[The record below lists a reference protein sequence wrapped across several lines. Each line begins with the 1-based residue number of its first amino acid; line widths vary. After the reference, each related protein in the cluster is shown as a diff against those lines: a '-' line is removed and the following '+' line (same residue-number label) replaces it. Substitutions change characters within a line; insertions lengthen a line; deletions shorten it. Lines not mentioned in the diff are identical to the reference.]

1 VADGTVVEI
10 AFADPGTADRS
21 LAEALALGD
30 RVRRLLGASRPLS
43 ARHFHSPSKDG
54 AKTNQD
60 VDLIDLAE
68 LTTRV
73 TDTLADVRALVP
85 PLQAA
90 VGAAALRDA
99 LRALSD
105 AGVLYT
111 LPHSAVGVGADQLAV
126 LNAQA
131 TSVIARLT
139 ALGAET
145 DKLLLAAAD
154 ATATVAA
161 RVSALVTGVRGWL
174 GDDFVLL
181 PRFDFADPA
190 GVAASHAARA
200 QLLAHAK
207 GTAGISLPLREW
219 LHGAACV
226 RPLVHEFELLRL
238 LAEAS
243 SEYTLELEPLQLP
256 HRAGDSWLGLEFPPG
271 TDVSHDTISLAQHLP
286 QGFDAAKPQS
296 GLLVD
301 EWVEVVPKRDEV
313 TGIAFNF
320 DAPNS
325 APPQALLLAVSPQH
339 TGHWSFDDL
348 VDTVLDTFRRARLRA
363 VEPDKLGDLPAIGTL
378 LPAVMAEFSTG
389 KSTISLDYSLTLLAI
404 REGIAQLPTHVVTP

>member
-1 VADGTVVEI
+1 M
-10 AFADPGTADRS
+10 
-21 LAEALALGD
+21 
-30 RVRRLLGASRPLS
+30 
-43 ARHFHSPSKDG
+43 
-54 AKTNQD
+54 
-60 VDLIDLAE
+60 
-68 LTTRV
+68 
-73 TDTLADVRALVP
+73 TDALADVRALVP

-90 VGAAALRDA
+90 NDAASIRAA

-111 LPHSAVGVGADQLAV
+111 LPHSAVGGGPDQLDV
-126 LNAQA
+126 LTTQA
-131 TSVIARLT
+131 KSVIARAT
-139 ALGAET
+139 ALDTET
-145 DKLLLAAAD
+145 DKLLTAAAD

-161 RVSALVTGVRGWL
+161 RVAALVTAVRGWL

-181 PRFDFADPA
+181 PRFVFGDPA
-190 GVAASHAARA
+190 GVTASHAARA
-200 QLLAHAK
+200 QLLAYAK
-207 GTAGISLPLREW
+207 GTAGIALPLREW
-219 LHGAACV
+219 LHGTACV

-243 SEYTLELEPLQLP
+243 SDQTLELEPLQLP
-256 HRAGDSWLGLEFPPG
+256 YRAGDSWLGLEFPPG
-271 TDVSHDTISLAQHLP
+271 TDVLHDTIALAQHHP
-286 QGFDAAKPQS
+286 QGFDATKPQC

-301 EWVEVVPKRDEV
+301 EWVEVVPKREEV

-325 APPQALLLAVSPQH
+325 APPQALLLAVSPQR
-339 TGHWSFDDL
+339 TGHWSFEDL

-363 VEPDKLGDLPAIGTL
+363 VEPDAIGDLPAIGTL

-389 KSTISLDYSLTLLAI
+389 RSTISLDYSLMLLAI